1 MGRVVHII
9 GNGDCATYYK
19 PAPGIKLTCNMPA
32 FDIKD
37 VYGTVMVDFK
47 MMKALAE
54 GSLKLDAY
62 DWILGARPKKWME
75 MQPNFYLKY
84 AKNVKE
90 FYLEK
95 PSYVQSY
102 TDFNCGH
109 MAVHYAANK
118 LKADEIHMYGFD
130 SLFDMNL
137 RSVTDLYLF
146 SDRSTLNSHRLNNN
160 WRPIWYYMFREFPN
174 TKFILYHKHN
184 AIKIDKPDNVFID
197 TTRARI
203 KN

>member
-1 MGRVVHII
+1 MRRTVHII
-9 GNGDCATYYK
+9 GNGDCATFYQ

-47 MMKALAE
+47 MMKALHE

-62 DWILGARPKKWME
+62 DWILGMRPKKWME
-75 MQPNFYLKY
+75 MQPGFYLKY

-90 FYLEK
+90 FYTEL
-95 PSYVQSY
+95 PSYVNNY

-109 MAVHYAANK
+109 MATYYAANK
-118 LKADEIHMYGFD
+118 LKADEVHMYGFD
-130 SLFDMNL
+130 SIFDMNL

-146 SDRSTLNSHRLNNN
+146 SDRSPLNTHRLNTN
-160 WRPIWYYMFREFPN
+160 WRPIWENMFKEFPN
-174 TKFILYHKHN
+174 TKFVLYHKHDN
-184 AIKIDKPDNVFID
+184 IKINKPDNVFID
-197 TTRARI
+197 TSRAIR
-203 KN
+203 K

>member
-9 GNGDCATYYK
+9 GNGDCATFYK

-32 FDIKD
+32 FDIAD

-47 MMKALAE
+47 MMKALSE

-62 DWILGARPKKWME
+62 DWILGMRPKKWME
-75 MQPNFYLKY
+75 IQPSFYLKY

-90 FYLEK
+90 FYTEL
-95 PSYVQSY
+95 PPYVANY

-109 MAVHYAANK
+109 MATHYAANK

-130 SLFDMNL
+130 SIFDMNL
-137 RSVTDLYLF
+137 RSVTDLYLH
-146 SDRSTLNSHRLNNN
+146 SDRSPLNTHRLNTN
-160 WRPIWYYMFREFPN
+160 WRPIWGNMFKEFSN
-174 TKFILYHKHN
+174 TKFVLYHKHN
-184 AIKIDKPDNVFID
+184 DIKVPKPDNVFID
-197 TTRARI
+197 TSRASN
-203 KN
+203 KK